1 MGLENLQGAS
11 RGSPRGLGVLES
23 RLMEA
28 LWASS
33 DPLSVQDIREMLGSV
48 DNYKTVM
55 TVLNRLVE
63 KDLLVRNLD
72 GRAYRYRPTQDR
84 ESFVESSAQELI
96 RGFADAYGPG
106 AVDRLARIAGTL
118 TQPSASTDHAAR
130 GGPTFSR
137 EMLNRSHMPS
147 LGTSFL
153 ALGILEAAVLFLT
166 RTKNRRK

>member
-84 ESFVESSAQELI
+84 ESFVESSALI

-106 AVDRLARIAGTL
+106 AVDRLARIVGTL
-118 TQPSASTDHAAR
+118 TQPSASTHHPPH